1 MMMRIFACL
10 IGAALIA
17 CSPQS
22 ATTPADAST
31 GQPATS
37 SEVLPLDAKHPISGL
52 DIIIAKIDSGEENYG
67 FEVEL
72 ASTPEAQTR
81 GLMFRTELGDFEGMI
96 FPSEFPIPR
105 SFWMRNTP
113 LPLDLIFIG
122 EDRKIRN
129 IAAMAEPYS
138 LDSIPSDGPVIAVLE
153 IRGGRAAE
161 LGIEPG
167 DTVEW

>member
-1 MMMRIFACL
+1 MMRLAISL
-10 IGAALIA
+10 AAGMLIA
-17 CSPQS
+17 CSPQG
-22 ATTPADAST
+22 AAE
-31 GQPATS
+31 PATS
-37 SEVLPLDAKHPISGL
+37 SQAEETGRHTISGL
-52 DIIIAKIDSGEENYG
+52 EIIPVTVDTGEAVHS

-96 FPSEFPIPR
+96 FPSDFPIPR

-138 LDSIPSDGPVIAVLE
+138 LSSIPSDGPVIAVLE

-167 DTVEW
+167 DAVEW